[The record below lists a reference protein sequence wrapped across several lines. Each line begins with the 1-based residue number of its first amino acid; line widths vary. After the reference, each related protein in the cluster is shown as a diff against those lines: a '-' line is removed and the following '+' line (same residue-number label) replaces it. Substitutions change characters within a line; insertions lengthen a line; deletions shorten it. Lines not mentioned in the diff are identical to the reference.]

1 MHAEL
6 SIYVLCYLPQVIYL
20 LFAYPTERFL
30 VQPSL
35 LLLLVVVV
43 HLLYSFNNQAVPAY
57 WNILCGVHFEVICQ
71 TYCKDLYSEPEF
83 IIPVSYIV
91 IHLIYLYVCFGDALY
106 LKNWQKQ
113 KSFQA

>member
-1 MHAEL
+1 ML
-6 SIYVLCYLPQVIYL
+6 IYL

-30 VQPSL
+30 VQPSI
-35 LLLLVVVV
+35 LLLVVVV
-43 HLLYSFNNQAVPAY
+43 HLLYSFNNLAVPAY

-91 IHLIYLYVCFGDALY
+91 IHLIYLYVCFRDALY
-106 LKNWQKQ
+106 LKTGESK
-113 KSFQA
+113 KVFKHELV